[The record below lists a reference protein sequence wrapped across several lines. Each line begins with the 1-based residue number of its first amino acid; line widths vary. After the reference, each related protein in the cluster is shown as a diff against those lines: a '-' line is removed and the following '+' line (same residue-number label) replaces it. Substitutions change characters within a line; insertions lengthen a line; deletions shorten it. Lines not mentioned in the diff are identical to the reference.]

1 MPLLALTNISYAVG
15 TRTLL
20 DGVSL
25 SIEPGERIGL
35 VGRNGS
41 GKSTLMRVAA
51 GLLRQDTGQVAL
63 QRGKRVGY
71 LKQDPDLDPT
81 ETLRGEAE
89 AAFSDLHRLHK
100 QLDAVFDQLSR
111 TDDPGELDRLLK
123 RQVALEHDMEA
134 AGGHVVGHR
143 IDAVLHGVGLTDAE
157 FGVPVSGLS
166 GGQKARLALAKLLL
180 EEPDVLLLDEPTNHL
195 DIAGREWLEN
205 YLVGECRGAVVLVSH
220 DRRLLDRVVSRI
232 VEIEQ
237 ARLIDYPG
245 NYSRFREL
253 RARRRLTQLRAW
265 ENEQTKFRQEEAYI
279 RKYKAGQRAKQARGR
294 ETRLERAKTE
304 STLERP
310 VELDTFRVAWPPAPR
325 SGEIVASLS
334 EATKTYPNPD
344 GSERVLF
351 RDLTLKIARGERWGI
366 IGPNGAGKTTLVRA
380 MLGEVPLTSGSV
392 RLGSGVLPGYLRQQ
406 SDHTDPD
413 LVVYQFLQQAIR
425 RENPDRLLSE
435 QAARDLAGAFLFSG
449 PEQETR
455 MGDLSGGERTRAS
468 LAALLASG
476 KNLLILDEPTNH
488 LDISSCERL
497 EEALSP
503 TSRKGGY
510 DGTLI
515 LISHDRTLI
524 DALCDHLV
532 IFEGSGRV
540 AVYPGRYSDWQAS
553 RVEPAVEARP
563 QPPVS
568 RPNPTRNRP
577 AGPDREKSSNPLS
590 WMSEERL
597 EAEIERMTAE
607 LRELDVRLGEP
618 EAYADPESCRQLLA
632 KRDNL
637 SSELESFESEW
648 FRRLEGV

>member
-1 MPLLALTNISYAVG
+1 
-15 TRTLL
+15 
-20 DGVSL
+20 
-25 SIEPGERIGL
+25 
-35 VGRNGS
+35 
-41 GKSTLMRVAA
+41 
-51 GLLRQDTGQVAL
+51 
-63 QRGKRVGY
+63 
-71 LKQDPDLDPT
+71 
-81 ETLRGEAE
+81 
-89 AAFSDLHRLHK
+89 
-100 QLDAVFDQLSR
+100 
-111 TDDPGELDRLLK
+111 
-123 RQVALEHDMEA
+123 
-134 AGGHVVGHR
+134 
-143 IDAVLHGVGLTDAE
+143 
-157 FGVPVSGLS
+157 
-166 GGQKARLALAKLLL
+166 
-180 EEPDVLLLDEPTNHL
+180 
-195 DIAGREWLEN
+195 
-205 YLVGECRGAVVLVSH
+205 
-220 DRRLLDRVVSRI
+220 
-232 VEIEQ
+232 
-237 ARLIDYPG
+237 
-245 NYSRFREL
+245 
-253 RARRRLTQLRAW
+253 
-265 ENEQTKFRQEEAYI
+265 
-279 RKYKAGQRAKQARGR
+279 
-294 ETRLERAKTE
+294 
-304 STLERP
+304 
-310 VELDTFRVAWPPAPR
+310 
-325 SGEIVASLS
+325 
-334 EATKTYPNPD
+334 
-344 GSERVLF
+344 
-351 RDLTLKIARGERWGI
+351 
-366 IGPNGAGKTTLVRA
+366 
-380 MLGEVPLTSGSV
+380 
-392 RLGSGVLPGYLRQQ
+392 
-406 SDHTDPD
+406 
-413 LVVYQFLQQAIR
+413 
-425 RENPDRLLSE
+425 
-435 QAARDLAGAFLFSG
+435 
-449 PEQETR
+449 